1 MKDRIISIITNENS
15 EIKEAMRTIDRGAL
29 GTAFVVDNDGKLSG
43 IVTDGDIRRALL
55 SGKSIS
61 TPVSEVMNRD
71 PVWMSDSLKKE
82 EVETFLR
89 SPSVESRMPAKGMI
103 RIPILDGQRRPINV
117 MFASREGHRSLLVG
131 HTERKPVKRVL
142 VVGGAGY
149 IGSVL
154 CRFLLENGYEVRV
167 FDNLTYGQEGIE
179 DLRGEKGFEFV
190 EGNIL
195 DIGAVARSTRGVD
208 AVVHLAALVGDPAST
223 VDPASTIDT
232 NFFSVQTLGHICKY
246 YQINRFIF
254 ASTCSVYG
262 AAAESYV
269 DEKSQTNPISI
280 YSETKLASEEGIL
293 SLIDENFSP
302 CILRFATAYGLSKR
316 MRFDLVVNLLTAKAT
331 VERHINI
338 FGGEQW
344 RPFVHVI
351 DISRAIKDIIEAPID
366 LIRGQVF
373 NIGSNTQN
381 LQIADLGHLM
391 ADEIEGTSIDHD
403 RQATDARSYKVCFDK
418 VHETIGFE
426 CEMNIVDG
434 IREIRDAILSG
445 KFEDYND
452 KKYINHKTLIEGS

>member
-1 MKDRIISIITNENS
+1 MKERIESIITNENS
-15 EIKEAMRTIDRGAL
+15 AIKEAMRTIDRGAL
-29 GTAFVVDNDGKLSG
+29 GIAFVVDNDGKLTG

-61 TPVSEVMNRD
+61 TSVSEIMNRD
-71 PVWMSDSLKKE
+71 PVWMSESLEKE
-82 EVETFLR
+82 EIETFLR
-89 SPSVESRMPAKGMI
+89 SPSVESRMPAMGMI
-103 RIPILDGQRRPINV
+103 RIPVLDGQQRPINV

-154 CRFLLENGYEVRV
+154 CRLLLENGYEVRV
-167 FDNLTYGQEGIE
+167 FDNLTYGKEGIE
-179 DLRGEKGFEFV
+179 NLIGENGFEFV

-262 AAAESYV
+262 AASDLV
-269 DEKSQTNPISI
+269 DEKSTTNPISI

-293 SLIDENFSP
+293 SLLDENFSP
-302 CILRFATAYGLSKR
+302 CILRFATAYGLSER
-316 MRFDLVVNLLTAKAT
+316 MRFDLVINLLTAKAT
-331 VERHINI
+331 VEQHIKI

-344 RPFVHVI
+344 RPFIHVI
-351 DISRAIKDIIEAPID
+351 DISRAIMGIIEAPID
-366 LIRGQVF
+366 LVRGQVF
-373 NIGSNTQN
+373 NVGSNAQN
-381 LQIADLGHLM
+381 LQIADLGELIV
-391 ADEIEGTSIDHD
+391 DEIDGTSINHD

-418 VHETIGFE
+418 IHETIGFE
-426 CEMNIVDG
+426 CEMKIVDG
-434 IREIRDAILSG
+434 IREMRDAVLSG
-445 KFEDYND
+445 KFEDYQD
-452 KKYINHKTLIEGS
+452 KKYINHKTLIEGL